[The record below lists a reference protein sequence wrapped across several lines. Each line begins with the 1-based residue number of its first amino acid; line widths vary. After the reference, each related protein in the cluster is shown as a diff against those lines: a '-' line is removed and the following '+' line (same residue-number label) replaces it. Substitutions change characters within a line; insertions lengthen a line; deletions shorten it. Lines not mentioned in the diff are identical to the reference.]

1 MPGIVRRGLSI
12 SVKLPLLIAAL
23 VVAVT
28 LSYGWAAYQTV
39 RRSTAT
45 AVASRLGTVVDQL
58 AATLKASRG
67 QLLAT
72 ARTVAD
78 SPAVRAYALAPGDS
92 RRAAAQAAMRS
103 GGPQAQQVA
112 ATELWSADRRRLLVV
127 GDADP
132 WSKEAAARAVLAA
145 AAGSDSGA
153 VGQFYPVGDS
163 LGYAVAAPVV
173 AGSRVRGYV
182 VQWRRIAQ
190 STDTREQ
197 NSRLSRLIG
206 SDAHFFIGNAADDV
220 WTDLARRVPPPP
232 VDVTHAGGV
241 LRYERAGAGPV
252 LASARLVPGTPWVL
266 LVEFPRDVVLAPAR
280 QFLGR
285 LILIG
290 AAILGLGLLAAW
302 GASRTLTRPLVRLTH
317 AADAVAAGDYAQPV
331 GGPPRGDELGRLA
344 RAFDVMV
351 AHVRASQRGLEERVQ
366 ARTGELE
373 ERNAEL
379 EAFAYSISHDLR
391 APLRAMQ
398 GFSLALLEDYG
409 DRLDEA
415 GRRYAQRV
423 ITAARTMDRLIDDL
437 LAYSRLARAELRLV
451 PIDLGRLVRSSL
463 EQLDGE
469 VQGRGARITVAE
481 PLPVVVGH
489 GATLGQVFVNLLA
502 NGIKFVPAGQVPQM
516 VVRAEPHGGRVRVW
530 VEDNGIGIAA
540 EHHERIFR
548 VFERLHRADDYPGTG
563 IGLAIVRKGVE
574 RMGGSVGVES
584 ALGSGSKFWI
594 ELPRAP
600 EAAP

>member
-1 MPGIVRRGLSI
+1 MLI
-12 SVKLPLLIAAL
+12 SVRLPLLIGGV

-28 LSYGWAAYQTV
+28 GSYGWAAYQTV

-45 AVASRLGTVVDQL
+45 AGTARLGTVVDQL
-58 AATLKASRG
+58 AGTLKASRD
-67 QLLAT
+67 QLIAA

-78 SPAVRAYALAPGDS
+78 SPAVRAYALAPGEA
-92 RRAAAQAAMRS
+92 RRAAAQAALRW
-103 GGPQAQQVA
+103 GGLQAQQIA
-112 ATELWSADRRRLLVV
+112 ATELWSADRRPLLGV
-127 GDADP
+127 GDTHA
-132 WSKEAAARAVLAA
+132 WSRPSAARALLDAA
-145 AAGSDSGA
+145 ADSGA
-153 VGQFYPVGDS
+153 VGPFYPAGDS
-163 LGYAVAAPVV
+163 IGYAVAAPVV
-173 AGSRVRGYV
+173 AASRVRGYV

-190 STDTREQ
+190 SADTREQ

-232 VDVTHAGGV
+232 VDVTHSAGV
-241 LRYERAGAGPV
+241 LRYEHTGAGPV
-252 LASARLVPGTPWVL
+252 LAGARLVPKTPWVL

-290 AAILGLGLLAAW
+290 AAILALGLLAAW
-302 GASRTLTRPLVRLTH
+302 GASRTLTGPLARLTH
-317 AADAVAAGDYAQPV
+317 AAGAMAAGDYSQPV
-331 GGPPRGDELGRLA
+331 AVPLRDDELGRLA
-344 RAFDVMV
+344 GAFDVMV
-351 AHVRASQRGLEERVQ
+351 THVRESQQGLEERVR
-366 ARTGELE
+366 ARTAELE
-373 ERNAEL
+373 DRNAEL

-451 PIDLGRLVRSSL
+451 PLDLGRLMRSSL
-463 EQLDGE
+463 GQLDGE
-469 VQGRGARITVAE
+469 VQGRAAHITVAE
-481 PLPVVVGH
+481 PLPAVVGH
-489 GATLGQVFVNLLA
+489 GATLAQVFVNLIA
-502 NGIKFVPAGQVPQM
+502 NAIKFVPADRAPEVL
-516 VVRAEPHGGRVRVW
+516 VRAEPQGERVRVW

-548 VFERLHRADDYPGTG
+548 VFERLHRAEDYPGTG

-574 RMGGSVGVES
+574 RMGGRVGLES

-594 ELPRAP
+594 DLPRAS
-600 EAAP
+600 

>member
-1 MPGIVRRGLSI
+1 MLI
-12 SVKLPLLIAAL
+12 SVRFPLLIGGV

-28 LSYGWAAYQTV
+28 GSYGWAAYQTV

-45 AVASRLGTVVDQL
+45 AGTARLGTVVDQL
-58 AATLKASRG
+58 AGTLKASRD
-67 QLLAT
+67 QLVAA

-78 SPAVRAYALAPGDS
+78 SPAVRAYALEPGDA
-92 RRAAAQAAMRS
+92 RRAAAQAALRS
-103 GGPQAQQVA
+103 AGPQAQQIA
-112 ATELWSADRRRLLVV
+112 ATELWSADRRPLLGV
-127 GDADP
+127 GDTHA
-132 WSKEAAARAVLAA
+132 WSSPSAARAVLDAA
-145 AAGSDSGA
+145 AAGDSGA
-153 VGQFYPVGDS
+153 VGQFYPVGDFI
-163 LGYAVAAPVV
+163 GYAVAAPVV

-190 STDTREQ
+190 SADTREQ

-220 WTDLARRVPPPP
+220 WTDLARRVPAPPI
-232 VDVTHAGGV
+232 DVAHAGGV

-252 LASARLVPGTPWVL
+252 LAGARLVPKTPWVL

-290 AAILGLGLLAAW
+290 AAILALGLLAAW
-302 GASRTLTRPLVRLTH
+302 GASRTLTGPLARLTH
-317 AADAVAAGDYAQPV
+317 AAEAMAAGDYSQPV
-331 GGPPRGDELGRLA
+331 AVPLRADELGRLA
-344 RAFDVMV
+344 GAFDVMV
-351 AHVRASQRGLEERVQ
+351 AHVRESQQGLEERVR
-366 ARTGELE
+366 ARTAELE
-373 ERNAEL
+373 DRNAEL

-409 DRLDEA
+409 DRLDAA
-415 GRRYAQRV
+415 GRRYAERV

-451 PIDLGRLVRSSL
+451 PLDLGRLMRSSL
-463 EQLDGE
+463 DQLDGE
-469 VQGRGARITVAE
+469 VQGREARITVAE
-481 PLPVVVGH
+481 PLPAVVGH
-489 GATLGQVFVNLLA
+489 GATLAQVFVNLIA
-502 NGIKFVPAGQVPQM
+502 NAIKFVPTGRAPEVL
-516 VVRAEPHGGRVRVW
+516 VRAEPQGQRVRVW

-548 VFERLHRADDYPGTG
+548 VFERLHRAEDYPGTG

-574 RMGGSVGVES
+574 RMGGRVGLES

-594 ELPRAP
+594 DLPRAS
-600 EAAP
+600 